1 MHQDLDKCLLM
12 HCLQIAIFTLDTVKI
27 TKRFACANKQRAQ
40 QTGALPTEL
49 TRQWQPW
56 TAVLSMKDPLMS
68 PPPPQPF
75 HRLRRLCC
83 FDTLRKIPFLWGPV
97 TKIYGEQKSLADFLF
112 TSFVNRKIHQAKKR
126 QQIGFR
132 VRAKHYVSLE
142 NYFSKKL
149 SDMTRVSVSVS
160 NFVNMRGVNP
170 LDFSVSFKHTVLP
183 FFASFGRSLREL
195 LPQE

>member
-1 MHQDLDKCLLM
+1 MQ
-12 HCLQIAIFTLDTVKI
+12 CLQIAIFTLDTVKI
-27 TKRFACANKQRAQ
+27 TKRFACANKQRTQ

-49 TRQWQPW
+49 TRQWSNLGSGSHGQLFCLW
-56 TAVLSMKDPLMS
+56 KTLWWA
-68 PPPPQPF
+68 PPPPQRF
-75 HRLRRLCC
+75 DRLRRLCC
-83 FDTLRKIPFLWGPV
+83 LDTLRKIPFFMG
-97 TKIYGEQKSLADFLF
+97 TNYENIE
-112 TSFVNRKIHQAKKR
+112 VNRKVGPIFYLDLSSIGKKKDNKSAFESE
-126 QQIGFR
+126 Q
-132 VRAKHYVSLE
+132 KHYVSLE

-183 FFASFGRSLREL
+183 FFASFGRFLREL

>member
-1 MHQDLDKCLLM
+1 M
-12 HCLQIAIFTLDTVKI
+12 
-27 TKRFACANKQRAQ
+27 
-40 QTGALPTEL
+40 
-49 TRQWQPW
+49 
-56 TAVLSMKDPLMS
+56 
-68 PPPPQPF
+68 
-75 HRLRRLCC
+75 
-83 FDTLRKIPFLWGPV
+83 
-97 TKIYGEQKSLADFLF
+97 
-112 TSFVNRKIHQAKKR
+112 VNRKVGPIFYLDLSSIVKYTRQKKKDNKSAFESE
-126 QQIGFR
+126 Q
-132 VRAKHYVSLE
+132 KHYVSLE